1 MPEHRAR
8 SGRRLASTVP
18 YGRRLAC
25 ECVGGSCEPFTVFSR
40 EAGDFMAEAMEA
52 GSDRDVLAVAGNFR
66 RPLGSVSRGTL
77 RARSTARGLEV
88 EIDLPAGTVADEIV
102 AANETA
108 GVVIRPLIDFARSTF
123 TDTARG
129 REYARPHVRAFIVG
143 ATDTKEGWPEVTVDY
158 DVVEGRSSVRGD
170 ESDRLEIR
178 SELRFDDGGD
188 GRSPGTLSGTIVTYG
203 DEATITREGRRERF
217 AALSCYLSPAISLN
231 IQHDR
236 SRVLVDRLGDSFAIN
251 DGPDALRVRVELPS
265 TELGREAAADVRGGR
280 LGGWSSEFRA
290 LEEKDE
296 RGVRVITSAVLEG
309 IGLVDSPAYKNSS
322 VEIRKRIA
330 EGRRFWL

>member
-8 SGRRLASTVP
+8 SGRRLASVVP

-52 GSDRDVLAVAGNFR
+52 GSDRDVLAVRETSGGRWLAF
-66 RPLGSVSRGTL
+66 PVAHST
-77 RARSTARGLEV
+77 ARSTAKGLAV
-88 EIDLPAGTVADEIV
+88 SIDLPSGTVADEIV

-158 DVVEGRSSVRGD
+158 DVVEGRA
-170 ESDRLEIR
+170 DRLEIR
-178 SELRFDDGGD
+178 SELRFDESGRGGD

-217 AALSCYLSPAISLN
+217 AARSVYLSPSISLN
-231 IQHDR
+231 VQHDR
-236 SRVLVDRLGDSFAIN
+236 SRVLVDRLGESFQVN
-251 DGPDALRVRVELPS
+251 DGPEALRVRVELPD
-265 TELGREAAADVRGGR
+265 TELGRDLRRKTCAMESSAAG
-280 LGGWSSEFRA
+280 LPNSERSR
-290 LEEKDE
+290 KKT
-296 RGVRVITSAVLEG
+296 TSAAFV
-309 IGLVDSPAYKNSS
+309 S
-322 VEIRKRIA
+322 
-330 EGRRFWL
+330 